1 MPLLLVA
8 NLQISSLKVLKK
20 RGIKNF
26 LRQRCSSTTSQLNS
40 FGKRMQEKTS
50 QFNIQTI
57 AMTRRYAVYIYGG
70 GNVLSNGYDWENLP
84 QDLADVK
91 TP

>member
-1 MPLLLVA
+1 MTLRKLSVVVILLVLSFSSVFA
-8 NLQISSLKVLKK
+8 QNL
-20 RGIKNF
+20 
-26 LRQRCSSTTSQLNS
+26 TTSQLNS

-57 AMTRRYAVYIYGG
+57 AMTHRYAVYIYGG

>member
-1 MPLLLVA
+1 
-8 NLQISSLKVLKK
+8 
-20 RGIKNF
+20 
-26 LRQRCSSTTSQLNS
+26 
-40 FGKRMQEKTS
+40 MQEKTS